1 MKKLL
6 LLMLSFFMALGAG
19 LANASSRSDAMSA
32 DINVVEDYDLI
43 FTYPNKVIDYKNTV
57 DFRMQNPGAGTANDW
72 AGILDGKFEKIGVIG
87 VYMSRYTMV
96 APGSYQAAATDNQV
110 WISNNFATAHPVTVL
125 TPKPVVD
132 LFWGKT
138 FDKLN
143 IGVQLSYA
151 DSKSNTTTTTAAYT
165 DVVAVPATSEQ
176 TIDYAR
182 QLGLRVGVGMKD
194 LGPFQEANFAAGYAV
209 KKFEVSDISSPNPGG
224 NGSLTDDGAY
234 TLDLN
239 ADLRHDLGENDNLKV
254 FASFVSD
261 AFGLK
266 GFQQSTPQNNTG
278 TLKTT
283 NMDLGLGVGVNH
295 SVAEGAGLV
304 AGGVK
309 AEMATRKDTGDT
321 INNNGV
327 DYLGAAKAAFTNDL
341 QEEKTTTLSLPVF
354 ISVEAKVKSWL
365 TLRAG
370 AKYFLYDNSHVTD
383 TYTLATDEIYSSVAN
398 TFSFSTGFGMNW
410 KNWVLDGVLST
421 DQLENS
427 INRVRPGAG
436 VFFNGTMA
444 TVAKADL
451 KYKF

>member
-96 APGSYQAAATDNQV
+96 APNSYQVAVN
-110 WISNNFATAHPVTVL
+110 SNAIGGIFGGLPTIL

-151 DSKSNTTTTTAAYT
+151 DNKDNDTYTTPAYK
-165 DVVAVPATSEQ
+165 DVVAIPATSEQ
-176 TIDYAR
+176 AIDYAR

-194 LGPFQEANFAAGYAV
+194 LGPFQEANFAAGYAA
-209 KKFEVSDISSPNPGG
+209 KKFEVSDIY
-224 NGSLTDDGAY
+224 SLATTTNQSLKDDGAH

-239 ADLRHDLGENDNLKV
+239 VDLRHDLGENDNLKV
-254 FASFVSD
+254 YASFVSD
-261 AFGLK
+261 TFGLK
-266 GFQQSTPQNNTG
+266 GLMQDTPHNDSG

-304 AGGVK
+304 AGGIK
-309 AEMATRKDTGDT
+309 AEMATRKDTADT
-321 INNNGV
+321 IDNNGV
-327 DYLGAAKAAFTNDL
+327 EYFGAEKAAFNNVL

-421 DQLENS
+421 NQLEDS
-427 INRVRPGAG
+427 INQVRPGAG